1 MEKIVQ
7 MHEEVH
13 PYEPDEYYNDVMYA
27 PQTESQVKEARMIK
41 QVRTAT
47 RKSKNATKPTA
58 AEVDETPADQSRG
71 TTQLHELRKKYI

>member
-41 QVRTAT
+41 QTIQ
-47 RKSKNATKPTA
+47 TKR
-58 AEVDETPADQSRG
+58 SRM
-71 TTQLHELRKKYI
+71 LYDLRRAHVPNDACRRGA